1 MNGSAPL
8 RLNAPLSL
16 LATCIGNTIQET
28 ATFRYQLEK
37 EYFSEKIAEMIYPKE
52 NSSEFL
58 KLAEQKAEYKKLTN
72 LKQGKIDFKNA

>member
-1 MNGSAPL
+1 L
-8 RLNAPLSL
+8 D
-16 LATCIGNTIQET
+16 ID
-28 ATFRYQLEK
+28 QLEK

>member
-1 MNGSAPL
+1 L
-8 RLNAPLSL
+8 D
-16 LATCIGNTIQET
+16 IV
-28 ATFRYQLEK
+28 QLEK

-58 KLAEQKAEYKKLTN
+58 KLAEQKAEYKKLTK